1 VSSHSQWDESDHQDD
16 GGSSVKEDLVMA
28 DKSGKE
34 QKALHLVT
42 IPITYATSEYMQQN
56 CHA

>member
-1 VSSHSQWDESDHQDD
+1 VSSHSQWDESDQDD